1 MEKEI
6 KRDYYLEQLI
16 KRKGNGLIK
25 IVTGSNAKF
34 LSRDIATEFGGR
46 GDEVHMY
53 PLSFSGFMTAYD
65 GNRYD
70 GTNTLLMVAFRLW
83 Y

>member
-53 PLSFSGFMTAYD
+53 PLIFSEFMTAYD